1 MSHVCT
7 GTAVPMLQLARGSLP
22 IPHPLNPLSC
32 TSNKSIRLQ
41 PNLFFQRIHSS
52 RYTGRILIRLHRS
65 SWESFDQDYNL
76 PKKRLHIQTW
86 VSEQRFFFSSTKGD
100 IHSTGQGNHLQ
111 FCPAFHW
118 CRISDRTL
126 SHLHGVALQM
136 PHVQSDEE
144 GAVHTTSVK
153 TQHCLFVTRNVATC
167 K

>member
-76 PKKRLHIQTW
+76 PKKTSPHPDLGQWAKVLFLQHKRRYSLHWSRQPPSILSGLPLVPHIGSNPVPLARGGFADAPRSKRW
-86 VSEQRFFFSSTKGD
+86 GGSRP
-100 IHSTGQGNHLQ
+100 HH
-111 FCPAFHW
+111 FCENPA
-118 CRISDRTL
+118 
-126 SHLHGVALQM
+126 
-136 PHVQSDEE
+136 
-144 GAVHTTSVK
+144 
-153 TQHCLFVTRNVATC
+153 LFICN
-167 K
+167 